1 MLMKT
6 LVCTTELDSSGDCAT
21 TAQAWVDLPEPI
33 LPALTMEEGL
43 QVAFA
48 IVGVWT
54 LGLIARL
61 YQRALQLE
69 TKTNYHN

>member
-1 MLMKT
+1 MKT
-6 LVCTTELDSSGDCAT
+6 LVCLDEVPEFSPLETCT
-21 TAQAWVDLPEPI
+21 QAGWVEMPEPV
-33 LPALTMEEGL
+33 LPTLTIEQGF

-48 IVGVWT
+48 IAGVWT

-69 TKTNYHN
+69 TKTNFHN